1 MNATNHARLGRQL
14 HHDSHGTLALTIG
27 AVGALAGEPSLLHR
41 GARVRAKLSEPG
53 FNGLTLSK
61 SIIGKLL
68 DLTATD
74 ITLETSPERP
84 PVVLPL
90 QNVSGLELNS
100 QQGRRNQGALIGGG
114 AVLATG
120 ILIALAFDDGNSD
133 ATEGNIFSDRVAV
146 RILTVALVPVGA
158 LVGALIAPGMKWQP
172 IPSDR
177 IRLGLDRGPGGES
190 RLAVALRF

>member
-1 MNATNHARLGRQL
+1 MSKAGAFLTILMA
-14 HHDSHGTLALTIG
+14 TLALTIG
-27 AVGALAGEPSLLHR
+27 AVGALAGELPLLQR
-41 GARVRAKLSEPG
+41 GARVRATLSKPG

-61 SIIGKLL
+61 SITGKLL

-74 ITLETSPERP
+74 ITLETSANRP

-100 QQGRRNQGALIGGG
+100 QQGRRNRGALIGGG

-120 ILIALAFDDGNSD
+120 FLIALAFDDDHSD
-133 ATEGNIFSDRVAV
+133 SNEWELFSDRVAV

-158 LVGALIAPGMKWQP
+158 IVGALVAPGTKWQP

-177 IRLGLDRGPGGES
+177 IRLGLDRGPGGEN
-190 RLAVALRF
+190 RLGVALRF